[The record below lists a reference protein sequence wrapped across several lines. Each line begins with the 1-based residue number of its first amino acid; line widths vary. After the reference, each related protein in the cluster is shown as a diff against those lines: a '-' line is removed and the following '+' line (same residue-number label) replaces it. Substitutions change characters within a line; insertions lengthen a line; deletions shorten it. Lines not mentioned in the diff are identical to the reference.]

1 MDLHRL
7 GTIAVT
13 VTEHHGG
20 DKGRACGMPGIAC
33 GRIELRRIRG
43 TIRAEPSQNAGKYN
57 LWTNNPAFAPTRAQ
71 LRSVDWISGRGTRL
85 KRRSTGTP
93 TEARTE
99 ELTMSDKLLKLYVQF
114 RTDERGVTL
123 VEYGIAIAL
132 AVAVG
137 TGALLTLGTTIN
149 GSLGTA
155 GAAMP

>member
-1 MDLHRL
+1 
-7 GTIAVT
+7 
-13 VTEHHGG
+13 
-20 DKGRACGMPGIAC
+20 
-33 GRIELRRIRG
+33 
-43 TIRAEPSQNAGKYN
+43 
-57 LWTNNPAFAPTRAQ
+57 
-71 LRSVDWISGRGTRL
+71 
-85 KRRSTGTP
+85 
-93 TEARTE
+93 
-99 ELTMSDKLLKLYVQF
+99 MSDKLLKLYVQF